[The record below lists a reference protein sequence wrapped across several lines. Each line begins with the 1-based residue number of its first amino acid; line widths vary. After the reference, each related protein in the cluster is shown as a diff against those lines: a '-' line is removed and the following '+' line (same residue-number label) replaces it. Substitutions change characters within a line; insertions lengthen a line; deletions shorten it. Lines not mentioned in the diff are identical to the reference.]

1 MSASLSGLVSSI
13 NASLGK
19 ISARIDTAQS
29 LAEAAMKRPLP
40 EPAKDPEVSQLRTDT
55 LNLQSRI
62 TTLEANPAKDPEV
75 AQLRTDL
82 SDALSIIRDLQ
93 SRIAILEA
101 KPASVADVAE
111 VSQ

>member
-1 MSASLSGLVSSI
+1 MSASLSGLVTSI
-13 NASLGK
+13 NASLSK

-55 LNLQSRI
+55 RELQGRI

-75 AQLRTDL
+75 SQLRADL
-82 SDALSIIRDLQ
+82 SNALSTIRDLQ
-93 SRIAILEA
+93 SRLVILEA
-101 KPASVADVAE
+101 KPAE